1 VGSYTSVNP
10 GPAFYISGFNLG
22 RATVLLALFAIM
34 ITTLNTGM
42 YEV

>member
-1 VGSYTSVNP
+1 VESYTSLNP

-22 RATVLLALFAIM
+22 RAAVLLALFAVM
-34 ITTLNTGM
+34 ITTLNAGM